1 MIMAPLDG
9 AAMAIPGNP
18 STASK
23 TAVPIE
29 TIMPAPARIPTAQPA
44 FVTALHPRITVRV
57 PGIQIPAIILK
68 AQLPERFSNSSF
80 GESTFLF
87 HRIPLFKAAPTS
99 QDPRQLVV
107 FSRLSALDRARVSMM
122 VCRTQ
127 FIGLL
132 WGKG

>member
-1 MIMAPLDG
+1 MALFGG
-9 AAMAIPGNP
+9 AAVAGLDNP

-23 TAVPIE
+23 AAVPIE
-29 TIMPAPARIPTAQPA
+29 TTMPAPARIPTAQPA

-57 PGIQIPAIILK
+57 PGSPILAVILK
-68 AQLPERFSNSSF
+68 AQLSDLFSNSSF
-80 GESTFLF
+80 SESTFLF
-87 HRIPLFKAAPTS
+87 HRIPLFTAAPTGHDPS
-99 QDPRQLVV
+99 QLAQC
-107 FSRLSALDRARVSMM
+107 SRLSALDRADESMM